1 MYLEDRQKMWCR
13 MSSGLTSLAYWWFHG
28 YTCGLW
34 PKTARK
40 GKNAQE
46 QPHPGPS
53 HNKIGWFNH
62 QRAMCSRP
70 CNIWSPCYSL
80 WFTAT
85 ETSVYKENSQ
95 ISEDTAHWHQPF
107 HWGHPGLNTLQTG
120 TLRLEHLCC
129 SLRQRPSVTVGKT
142 RPLDNKTCY
151 DLPFSPMLYTGSE
164 GRENKETTLGEEMAC
179 HGSTGSS
186 W

>member
-1 MYLEDRQKMWCR
+1 MGILAAFDLKQHVKEKMHKNNHTLDLAITRSDDSIIKELCVQDPVISDHHAIHCDLLLQK
-13 MSSGLTSLAYWWFHG
+13 
-28 YTCGLW
+28 
-34 PKTARK
+34 
-40 GKNAQE
+40 
-46 QPHPGPS
+46 
-53 HNKIGWFNH
+53 
-62 QRAMCSRP
+62 
-70 CNIWSPCYSL
+70 
-80 WFTAT
+80 
-85 ETSVYKENSQ
+85 TSVYKENSQ